1 MVTILG
7 AGGAIGDELV
17 KRLAARH
24 QPIRL
29 VSRNPKLVPGAT
41 EAVAADLSRLDDAV
55 RAVAGATIAFL
66 VGRFKIRSQ
75 SLAGAVASDHA
86 QHDRSR
92 EARPSP
98 IDLLRQS
105 GSGALRGF

>member
-66 VGRFKIRSQ
+66 VG
-75 SLAGAVASDHA
+75 
-86 QHDRSR
+86 

-98 IDLLRQS
+98 IDLLRQRLHVRKS
-105 GSGALRGF
+105 

>member
-66 VGRFKIRSQ
+66 VVGLRY
-75 SLAGAVASDHA
+75 
-86 QHDRSR
+86 
-92 EARPSP
+92 
-98 IDLLRQS
+98 DLKV
-105 GSGALRGF
+105 